1 MGVMLDSA
9 IDCHVGGRDEYI
21 GTKQRERARG
31 LGMPGIRQ
39 RHAVGGWR
47 VPACDAR
54 RRLLIVSTAGDAAGS
69 ETPVPSPSSGPK
81 SVRQARIPGCYTLPA
96 VCLSPNAIRR
106 VVSSMI
112 YCTVLHDL
120 SSCHRP

>member
-69 ETPVPSPSSGPK
+69 ERPSRLRRPVVSPSVKHVFPAAIHCPQSAL
-81 SVRQARIPGCYTLPA
+81 VRTLYA
-96 VCLSPNAIRR
+96 ESFRR
-106 VVSSMI
+106 
-112 YCTVLHDL
+112 
-120 SSCHRP
+120 